1 MHGSIESMDAEEF
14 LIALVQIPPGQ
25 SSQTV
30 LDTNDP
36 NVMKFLRKYFK
47 RMNKKPQSIFT
58 RPFPGDCELAS
69 AFELSV
75 KDDLVPFVP
84 FIGQCADGSWV
95 LRQFPVRRL
104 AIQRRKEENE
114 LVDKYLY
121 PSSN

>member
-1 MHGSIESMDAEEF
+1 MHGSIELMDTEEF

-25 SSQTV
+25 SSQNV

-47 RMNKKPQSIFT
+47 RMNKKPQSVFT

-69 AFELSV
+69 AFEHSV
-75 KDDLVPFVP
+75 KNDFVPFVL

-104 AIQRRKEENE
+104 AIRRRRK
-114 LVDKYLY
+114 KMI
-121 PSSN
+121 